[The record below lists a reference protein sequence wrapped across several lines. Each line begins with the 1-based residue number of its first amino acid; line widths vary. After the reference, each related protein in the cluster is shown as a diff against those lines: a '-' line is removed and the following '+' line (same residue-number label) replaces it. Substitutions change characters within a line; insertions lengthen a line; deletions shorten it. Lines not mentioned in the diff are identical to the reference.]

1 MTFLALVLALQTQE
15 IENNVVYREIEG
27 QAMMFDIYRP
37 ADLAPR
43 PTPLV
48 IVIHGGAWVS
58 GARGDMGSMCEAIAA
73 QGMTAATVSYRLAP
87 RFRWPSMLDDVQAAV
102 RYFRANHEKYQIN
115 PDAIGAVGAS
125 AGGHLALLLGA
136 MDGDGEEGEPSSRV
150 QAVFNIFGP
159 TDMQNDFDPGIATLL
174 SFQVIGKPMSEAQAI
189 IETLSP
195 VKHIDG
201 RMAPTFTLHGT
212 ADPLVPVRQA
222 SRLDEV
228 LKKFNV
234 EHDMRIIE
242 GMGHNVNLQNEDV
255 RKAVEDGIKFLQRHL
270 TAKPEEREDGA
281 PLRIAI

>member
-15 IENNVVYREIEG
+15 IEKDVVYREIEG
-27 QAMMFDIYRP
+27 QSMMFDIYRP

-48 IVIHGGAWVS
+48 IVIHGGAWMA
-58 GARGDMGSMCEAIAA
+58 GARGDMHSMCEALAA

-102 RYFRANHEKYQIN
+102 RHFRANHEKYEIN

-136 MDGDGEEGEPSSRV
+136 MEGEGEEGEPSSRV

-159 TDMQNDFDPGIATLL
+159 TDMQNDFNPAISTLL
-174 SFQVIGKPMSEAQAI
+174 SLQVIGKPIAEAMPI

-195 VKHIDG
+195 VKHIDEK
-201 RMAPTFTLHGT
+201 MAPTFTLHGT
-212 ADPLVPVRQA
+212 EDPLVPVRQA

-228 LKKFNV
+228 LKKFQV
-234 EHDMRIIE
+234 EHEMRIIE
-242 GMGHNVNLQNEDV
+242 GMAHTINLQDEEV
-255 RKAVEDGIKFLQRHL
+255 RKAIEDGIKFLQRHL
-270 TAKPEEREDGA
+270 TAKPEDREDDA